1 MISFLRSLGHNSEPI
16 PGFAWRASSALQ
28 RASSRPLSE
37 TLQIILQLPLKSRNV
52 RKRRKQWT
60 QLELQ
65 GCEYALASHGAYFLL
80 NASDKVISPK
90 IFEGGKADFS
100 KYLTALKILK
110 LKRVDCLVDVGANVG
125 EIGILALIQQRA
137 GRVVAVEPD
146 DENFKLLET
155 NALLNHLSAERIQNY
170 CAAAGSGNPK
180 EVVLKRSSS
189 NYGDHQ
195 IDSFGHERLV
205 EGPDVRIVANLRVD
219 DIVELSTSETALLFI
234 DVQGYELQVLQGA
247 AGLLGRRVPVVM
259 EISPTH
265 LERHGSFAEL
275 MFLLRSYEGYYDLG
289 LHRPTKQSLAAL
301 EQRYLRLK
309 YLDRH
314 TDILLV

>member
-1 MISFLRSLGHNSEPI
+1 MLSFLRSLGHNSEPI

-28 RASSRPLSE
+28 RAFSRPLSE
-37 TLQIILQLPLKSRNV
+37 TVQIILQLPRKSRKV
-52 RKRRKQWT
+52 SERRKHWN

-65 GCEYALASHGAYFLL
+65 GCEYVLASHGAYFLL
-80 NASDKVISPK
+80 NVSDKVISPK
-90 IFEGGKADFS
+90 IFESGKADFS

-110 LKRVDCLVDVGANVG
+110 LQGVDCLVDVGANVG
-125 EIGILALIQQRA
+125 EIGILALTNQRA
-137 GRVVAVEPD
+137 GRVVAIEPD
-146 DENFKLLET
+146 EENFRLLGT
-155 NALLNHLSAERIQNY
+155 NALLNHLSAERIQTY
-170 CAAAGSGNPK
+170 CAAAGSGSPK
-180 EVVLKRSSS
+180 EVVLKRSSI

-195 IDSFGHERLV
+195 IDSFGEEETV
-205 EGPDVRIVANLRVD
+205 EDPEVRIVANLRLD
-219 DIVELSTSETALLFI
+219 DIVELSMTETALVFV

-247 AGLLGRRVPVVM
+247 ADLLERRVPVVM
-259 EISPTH
+259 EISPSH

-289 LHRPTKQSLAAL
+289 LHRPTKQRLAAL

-309 YLDRH
+309 HLDTH